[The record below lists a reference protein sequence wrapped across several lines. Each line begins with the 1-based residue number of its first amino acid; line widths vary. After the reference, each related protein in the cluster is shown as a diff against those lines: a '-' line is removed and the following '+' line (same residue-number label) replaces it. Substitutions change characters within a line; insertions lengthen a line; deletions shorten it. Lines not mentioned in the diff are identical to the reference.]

1 MDPDQVTK
9 IYNKA
14 LTKLGLPPQTRFHD
28 LRHAHA
34 TMLLASGA
42 DLKSISD
49 ELGHSSI
56 TITGNLYLNPDVE
69 NRRKHIS
76 KLDDNFLPK
85 KKGKKYRILKSVS
98 KK

>member
-14 LTKLGLPPQTRFHD
+14 LDKLNLPPKTRFHD

-34 TMLLASGA
+34 TMLLESGA

-49 ELGHSSI
+49 ELGHSGI
-56 TITGNLYLNPDVE
+56 TITSNLYINPDVE
-69 NRRKHIS
+69 SRRKHID
-76 KLDDNFLPK
+76 KLDDKFLPK
-85 KKGKKYRILKSVS
+85 KKGKKYRILKTVS